1 VRPRTVLSMEQAL
14 SLSYGTL
21 RFVQLGW
28 RVIRLESTPRPG
40 EKTPGDP
47 NRYVGR
53 AAAGADRRSY
63 FLAPNVGKEALAIDL
78 KQERGRD
85 LLFRIVRDLP
95 VDVFA
100 ANTLP
105 RRYEELGIDYET
117 LSRANDNLIWVGVSA
132 LGPDH
137 PDVPGYDPMMQ
148 ALLGY
153 MDLTGQPDGPPTLM
167 GVPMIDLKA
176 GDEVFAQTM
185 RALAEQA
192 EGGGGG
198 GARIDVSM
206 GRAAASWLQMTLP
219 LLDLGA
225 SPEDVRRS
233 GNDHREFVPVNVY
246 ETADSWL
253 YLAIGNDV
261 QWSRLVA
268 LAAFAALA
276 RPGRETNEGRQA
288 DRAGIHAELAATIR
302 GHRTEELLALLRRSG
317 LVVAPVNPASVAR
330 EMPGI
335 REHLLRTTLPDGRQV
350 RLPPAAVETGRREFP
365 LAPHYGEHTRK
376 ILEETGLEERAID
389 NLVSEG
395 VVR

>member
-1 VRPRTVLSMEQAL
+1 MRPRTVLSMEQAL

-21 RFVQLGW
+21 RFAQLGF

-53 AAAGADRRSY
+53 AAAGPDRRSY
-63 FLAPNVGKEALAIDL
+63 FLAPNVGKEAMAIDL
-78 KQERGRD
+78 KQMRGRE

-95 VDVFA
+95 VDIFA

-105 RRYEELGIDYET
+105 KRYEELGIDYET
-117 LSRANDNLIWVGVSA
+117 LSRANENLIWVGVSA

-137 PDVPGYDPMMQ
+137 PEVPGYDPMMQ

-153 MDLTGQPDGPPTLM
+153 MDLTGQRDGPPSLM

-185 RALAEQA
+185 RALAEQG
-192 EGGGGG
+192 EGGGGE
-198 GARIDVSM
+198 RIDVSM

-219 LLDLGA
+219 LFDLGA
-225 SPEDVRRS
+225 SAEDVRRS
-233 GNDHREFVPVNVY
+233 GNEHREFVPVNVY

-253 YLAIGNDV
+253 YVAIGNDV

-268 LAAFAALA
+268 LAPFAPLA
-276 RPGRETNEGRQA
+276 RPSRETNEGRKA
-288 DRAGIHAELAATIR
+288 ERAAIHAELAATIR
-302 GHRTEELLALLRRSG
+302 GYRTEELLSVLRQSG
-317 LVVAPVNPASVAR
+317 LVVAPVNSVSAVR
-330 EMPGI
+330 EMPGV
-335 REHLLRTTLPDGRQV
+335 REHLIRTTLPDGRQV

-376 ILEETGLEERAID
+376 ILEETGLEESAID
-389 NLVSEG
+389 DLVREG

>member
-1 VRPRTVLSMEQAL
+1 VKPRTVLSMEQAL

-21 RFVQLGW
+21 RFAQIGW

-40 EKTPGDP
+40 ERTPGDP

-53 AAAGADRRSY
+53 SAAGPDRRSY
-63 FLAPNVGKEALAIDL
+63 FLAPNVGKEAIAIDL
-78 KQERGRD
+78 KTEAGRK

-100 ANTLP
+100 SNTLP

-117 LSRANDNLIWVGVSA
+117 LSRANDKLIWVGLSA
-132 LGPDH
+132 MGREH
-137 PDVPGYDPMMQ
+137 PEVPGYDPMMQ

-153 MDLTGQPDGPPTLM
+153 MDLTGDGGGPPTLM

-192 EGGGGG
+192 EGGK

-206 GRAAASWLQMTLP
+206 ARAAASWLQTTLP
-219 LLDLGA
+219 LLDLDA
-225 SPEDVRRS
+225 SAGEVRRS
-233 GNDHREFVPVNVY
+233 GNEHREFVPVNVY

-261 QWSRLVA
+261 QWRRLVSLEPFA
-268 LAAFAALA
+268 SLAAE
-276 RPGRETNEGRQA
+276 GRETNEGRKA
-288 DRAGIHAELAATIR
+288 ERAAIHAELAGLIR
-302 GHRTEELLALLRRSG
+302 GRRTEDLLALLRRAG
-317 LVVAPVNPASVAR
+317 LVVAPVNPVSVVRDMSGVA
-330 EMPGI
+330 
-335 REHLLRTTLPDGRQV
+335 EHLIRTTLPDGREV
-350 RLPPAAVETGRREFP
+350 RLPPAAVATDRTEFP
-365 LAPHYGEHTRK
+365 LAPGYGEHSRK
-376 ILEETGLEERAID
+376 VLEEARLAPSEID
-389 NLVSEG
+389 DLFQKG
-395 VVR
+395 VVH